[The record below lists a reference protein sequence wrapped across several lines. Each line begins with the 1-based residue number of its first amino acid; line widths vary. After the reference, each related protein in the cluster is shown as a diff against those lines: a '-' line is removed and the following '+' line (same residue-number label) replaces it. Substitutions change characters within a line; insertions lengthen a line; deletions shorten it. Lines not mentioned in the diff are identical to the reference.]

1 MLLTRSVLALFA
13 AGLLATAAAAGDMKF
28 EIYKDKADEFRW
40 RLKGGNGETL
50 ATGGQGYKAKE
61 DARKGLELL
70 IKSDDKSKFEV
81 YEDEKKEYRW
91 RLKAGNNMVVAT
103 SSEGYKERAGAEKA
117 MTAVREGVA
126 KATVVD
132 AKEEK

>member
-1 MLLTRSVLALFA
+1 MLLTRSVLAVFA
-13 AGLLATAAAAGDMKF
+13 AGLFATAAAAADMKF

-91 RLKAGNNMVVAT
+91 RLKAGNNQAVAV
-103 SSEGYKERAGAEKA
+103 SSEGYKDKAAAEKA
-117 MTAVREGVA
+117 LTTVRDGVA